1 MVKKGDF
8 TVCLLVSILINALLI
23 FIISNSAKHK
33 DNKKIIEVEFLS
45 PSLPEEPEPEPEQEP
60 EPEPEQEPEP
70 EPEQEPEPEPEQ
82 EPEPEPEQEPK
93 PELPPPEK
101 GKVFTV
107 PVEEKDSEPE
117 HEEDSVSPK
126 KKEEDKTVKEAKTQE
141 EIAYEAQKFK
151 YEAYAKQVH
160 QKLRRY
166 LPWLK
171 KTYGS
176 GRAIVKFAVHRDGT
190 TSHVSLLESSGNKDF
205 DEEVMKL
212 VGEETFDKLPIDYEK
227 NILVTAFEFRIGMN
241 N

>member
-1 MVKKGDF
+1 MVKKSNF
-8 TVCLLVSILINALLI
+8 AACLILSILINALVI
-23 FIISNSAKHK
+23 FIIWSNGAKHK
-33 DNKKIIEVEFLS
+33 DDKEIVEVEFLS
-45 PSLPEEPEPEPEQEP
+45 PSEEPEPEPEIEP
-60 EPEPEQEPEP
+60 EPEVQPEP
-70 EPEQEPEPEPEQ
+70 EP
-82 EPEPEPEQEPK
+82 
-93 PELPPPEK
+93 PPPPPPPLEK

-107 PVEEKDSEPE
+107 PVEEKVPTPEP
-117 HEEDSVSPK
+117 EEDSISPK
-126 KKEEDKTVKEAKTQE
+126 KKEDDKAGKEAKTQD

-171 KTYGS
+171 KTYGR

-205 DEEVMKL
+205 DNEVMKL
-212 VGEETFDKLPIDYEK
+212 VEEETFDKLPSDYEK
-227 NILVTAFEFRIGMN
+227 NILVTAFEFRVGAN

>member
-1 MVKKGDF
+1 MVKKSDF
-8 TVCLLVSILINALLI
+8 IVCLVVSIVINALVI
-23 FIISNSAKHK
+23 FIIWSNGAKHK
-33 DNKKIIEVEFLS
+33 DDKKIVEVDFLS
-45 PSLPEEPEPEPEQEP
+45 PSLPEEPEEP
-60 EPEPEQEPEP
+60 EPEPEVQPEP
-70 EPEQEPEPEPEQ
+70 EPE
-82 EPEPEPEQEPK
+82 
-93 PELPPPEK
+93 PPPEK

-107 PVEEKDSEPE
+107 PVEEKAPGPEP
-117 HEEDSVSPK
+117 EEDSISPK
-126 KKEEDKTVKEAKTQE
+126 KKEDDKAGKEAKTQD

-171 KTYGS
+171 KTYGR

-205 DEEVMKL
+205 DDEVMKL
-212 VGEETFDKLPIDYEK
+212 VEEETFDKLPSDYEK
-227 NILVTAFEFRIGMN
+227 NVLVTAFEFRVGTN